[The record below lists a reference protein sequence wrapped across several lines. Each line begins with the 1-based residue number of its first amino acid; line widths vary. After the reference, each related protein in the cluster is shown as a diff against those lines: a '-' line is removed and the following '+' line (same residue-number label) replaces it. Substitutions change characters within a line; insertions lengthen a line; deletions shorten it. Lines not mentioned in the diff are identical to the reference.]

1 MNSDSMNLDTV
12 LQRADIWRGNQMA
25 SRTQTVS
32 SGFGEL
38 DEQLP
43 GGGWPRGALTEIL
56 MPQHGVGALRLL
68 VPALS
73 RLSRDDDKRW
83 ICWVAPPYIPYAPAL
98 VGAGIDLSRVL
109 LVHPKAQ
116 QDGLWAVEQSLRSGT
131 CSAVLAWP
139 ALDDSTAMRRLQ
151 LAAEAGDALGFLFRP
166 KRLAPRP
173 SAAALRIQLEPGAD
187 TDLSVSILKR
197 RGGWASGP
205 IHLDVPVAQYDRTVA
220 LHSYSATAPGSFHAQ
235 WQ

>member
-1 MNSDSMNLDTV
+1 MNLDTV
-12 LQRADIWRGNQMA
+12 LQRADVWRGKRLSA
-25 SRTQTVS
+25 AGKAVA
-32 SGFGEL
+32 SGFSEL
-38 DEQLP
+38 DTVLS

-56 MPQHGVGALRLL
+56 MPQQGIGALRLL
-68 VPALS
+68 APALA
-73 RLSRDDDKRW
+73 RLSRDDRW

-109 LVHPKAQ
+109 LVHPRAQ

-139 ALDDSTAMRRLQ
+139 TLDDATVLRRLQ

-166 KRLAPRP
+166 GQLMQRP
-173 SAAALRIQLEPGAD
+173 SPAALRIQLEPGPGG
-187 TDLSVSILKR
+187 DLSLFILKR
-197 RGGWASGP
+197 RGGWSCGP
-205 IHLDVPVAQYDRTVA
+205 IHLEMPVQGHGTAVA
-220 LHSYSATAPGSFHAQ
+220 LHSHAATGAGSFHSQ